1 MLNQAAQ
8 QLNPDQQNGASQPGQ
23 QNGPPGSQTAG
34 MGNGQGGN
42 QPPDLAGLDENLK
55 RQAMQNWGK
64 LPGKLQTEILQ
75 SAGRKK
81 NGDYAKLIKL
91 YFEELAKSG
100 ADRKSK

>member
-8 QLNPDQQNGASQPGQ
+8 QLSPGQQSGASQPG
-23 QNGPPGSQTAG
+23 GPPSGQTAG
-34 MGNGQGGN
+34 MGNGQGSN
-42 QPPDLAGLDENLK
+42 QPPNLAGLDEDLK

>member
-8 QLNPDQQNGASQPGQ
+8 QLAPGGQPSGQPGQ
-23 QNGPPGSQTAG
+23 SGGPSSG
-34 MGNGQGGN
+34 MGTGGGSN
-42 QPPDLAGLDENLK
+42 NPPALTNLDEDLK

-81 NGDYAKLIKL
+81 NGDYAKLIKI

-100 ADRKSK
+100 AAGDSKSK